1 MLYIYLIFRVSAF
14 ELNFSKLKKD
24 KFKKLYIYKLDHRTS
39 VAENYVWKFPN
50 LELSLIWW
58 FLQQIKAIADS
69 GCTVVVSGG
78 KVGELAQHFC
88 NKYKLLVVRLMSKWD
103 LRRLC
108 RSVGA
113 TPLPR
118 IVRHFDLTWTHCF
131 LVSYDML

>member
-1 MLYIYLIFRVSAF
+1 MLS
-14 ELNFSKLKKD
+14 
-24 KFKKLYIYKLDHRTS
+24 
-39 VAENYVWKFPN
+39 P
-50 LELSLIWW
+50 
-58 FLQQIKAIADS
+58 QQIKAIADT

-88 NKYKLLVVRLMSKWD
+88 NKYKLLVLRLMSKWD

-118 IVRHFDLTWTHCF
+118 IVSHWLAALYSPFCRVCKEKVREIHTVFIYLKLLCRIINLINFYQSTDMYNHVLYQKVLVLLYILTSAT
-131 LVSYDML
+131 YY